1 LAVGPTLLE
10 VIFGVALGTVLVA
23 SPAAAQ
29 SAGPRALRWDP
40 ALDATVLTLGVTALV
55 LSEEL
60 KPALAPS
67 SCRWCAVDSLD
78 EHIRAA
84 LLWRD
89 RAAADATSG
98 IVAFVVT
105 PLALGGLDAL
115 AAARD
120 GVGRYAGEDIL
131 LIAEA
136 GVLAADLTEL
146 TKVLAAR
153 ERPFVHALSPDSKR
167 LTAQAADNNL
177 SFFSGHT
184 SVAFALA
191 TAAGTVTT
199 MHRYSWAPAVW
210 GVGLVAASTT
220 GYLRI
225 AADKHWLTDVLV
237 GAAVGSAVGLLVPV
251 AFHAP
256 VDDPGKTPPT
266 APLRAPLPLLAIA
279 W

>member
-1 LAVGPTLLE
+1 VS
-10 VIFGVALGTVLVA
+10 FGAALGAVLFA

-29 SAGPRALRWDP
+29 SASPHALRWDP
-40 ALDATVLTLGVTALV
+40 ALDATVVTLGVTAVV

-60 KPALAPS
+60 KPEIAPS
-67 SCRWCAVDSLD
+67 SCRWCSADWLD
-78 EHIRAA
+78 ERVRAA
-84 LLWRD
+84 LLWKNTG
-89 RAAADATSG
+89 AADTTSG
-98 IVAFVVT
+98 ILGFIVT
-105 PLALGGLDAL
+105 PVAVGGLDAL
-115 AAARD
+115 AAIHD

-136 GVLAADLTEL
+136 GVLAADLTEI
-146 TKVLAAR
+146 TKLAVAR
-153 ERPFVHALSPDSKR
+153 ERPFVHALSPESKR
-167 LTAQAADNNL
+167 LTAQPSDNNL

-199 MHRYSWAPAVW
+199 MRGYRWAPAVW
-210 GVGLVAASTT
+210 SVGLVTASAT

-237 GAAVGSAVGLLVPV
+237 GAAVGSAVGVLVPLV
-251 AFHAP
+251 FHSP
-256 VDDPGKTPPT
+256 IDDPGETPPT
-266 APLRAPLPLLAIA
+266 AALRAPLPLLAMA